1 MAKVVLFGASGMVG
15 QRALAE
21 ALGRGHEVIAV
32 VRDPAKITTRSE
44 NLTVE
49 SGDVTDPSTVTRV
62 AEGADAVV
70 SAVSQRGPGLDQS
83 AAYREVAKSLIEG
96 LRALGKDA
104 PHLVV
109 VGGAG
114 GLEIAPGQRLVDQP
128 DFPDAYKGE
137 ALAQAD
143 VLDWLRVVSDVKWS
157 YLSPAAAIAPG
168 ERTGKFRLGGD
179 QLLTDADGNSFI
191 SAEDYAVALIDE
203 AESGAHIGARFT
215 IGY

>member
-21 ALGRGHEVIAV
+21 ALDRGHQVTAV
-32 VRDPAKITTRSE
+32 VRDPARITARSE

-49 SGDVTDPSTVTRV
+49 VGDVTDPATVTRL

-70 SAVSQRGPGLDQS
+70 SAVSRRGPGLDQS
-83 AAYREVAKSLIEG
+83 AAYRDLAKSLIEG
-96 LRALGKDA
+96 LRALGTDA
-104 PHLVV
+104 PPLVI

-114 GLEIAPGQRLVDQP
+114 SLEIAPGQRLVDQP

-143 VLDWLRVVSDVKWS
+143 LLDWLRGITDVKWS
-157 YLSPAAAIAPG
+157 YFSPAAGIAPG
-168 ERTGKFRLGGD
+168 ERTGEFRLGGD
-179 QLLTDADGNSFI
+179 RLISDAEGKSFI

-203 AESGAHIGARFT
+203 AESGAHIGERFT